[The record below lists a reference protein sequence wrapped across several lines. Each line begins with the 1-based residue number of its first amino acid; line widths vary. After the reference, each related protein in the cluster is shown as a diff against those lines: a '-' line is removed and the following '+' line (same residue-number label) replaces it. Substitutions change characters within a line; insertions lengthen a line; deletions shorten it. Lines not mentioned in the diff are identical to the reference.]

1 MPKPDA
7 DPHGGLEDLKKAYE
21 NPSLLDV
28 PEEQKF
34 GYKDEMV

>member
-21 NPSLLDV
+21 DPNLLNS
-28 PEEQKF
+28 
-34 GYKDEMV
+34 